1 MNMATPRAGPRGP
14 QDRSSFVYFSV
25 CIASDPTSSGVGS
38 SQIGTRFV
46 DFLNG
51 EPIAGLTSALTPC
64 WREDHLDAAGW
75 QRRAL
80 QLEAPLGD
88 ADEYAKPSASP
99 MLLAP
104 VTGSA
109 AQTCQPHGQSR
120 AIKRPVAGA
129 GGLPLLPARWASPA
143 GRIKVAGAILRAP
156 ARLRIGL

>member
-1 MNMATPRAGPRGP
+1 MNMASPRAGPRGP
-14 QDRSSFVYFSV
+14 QDRSSFVHLSV

-51 EPIAGLTSALTPC
+51 EPIAGLTLALTPC

-80 QLEAPLGD
+80 QLEAQLGD
-88 ADEYAKPSASP
+88 GDEYVRPSASA

-109 AQTCQPHGQSR
+109 AQTCQRHGQSR
-120 AIKRPVAGA
+120 AIKRPVAVPAVSRYCPRA
-129 GGLPLLPARWASPA
+129 GPPRLAESKSP
-143 GRIKVAGAILRAP
+143 VPSCAP
-156 ARLRIGL
+156 PPGCA

>member
-1 MNMATPRAGPRGP
+1 MNMASPQCRATKGP
-14 QDRSSFVYFSV
+14 QDRSPFVHFSV

-51 EPIAGLTSALTPC
+51 EPIPGRTSC

-80 QLEAPLGD
+80 QLEAQLGD
-88 ADEYAKPSASP
+88 GDECVRPSASA

-109 AQTCQPHGQSR
+109 AQTCQRHGQSR

-143 GRIKVAGAILRAP
+143 GRIKVAGAILGARA
-156 ARLRIGL
+156 RQRIGL

>member
-1 MNMATPRAGPRGP
+1 MNMASPRAGPRGP
-14 QDRSSFVYFSV
+14 QDRSSFVHLSV

-51 EPIAGLTSALTPC
+51 EPIAGLTLALTPC

-80 QLEAPLGD
+80 QLEAQLGD
-88 ADEYAKPSASP
+88 GDEYVRPSASA

-109 AQTCQPHGQSR
+109 AQTCQRHGQSP
-120 AIKRPVAGA
+120 AIKRPVAVPAVSRYCPRA
-129 GGLPLLPARWASPA
+129 GPPRLAESKSP
-143 GRIKVAGAILRAP
+143 VPSCAP
-156 ARLRIGL
+156 PPGCA

>member
-1 MNMATPRAGPRGP
+1 
-14 QDRSSFVYFSV
+14 
-25 CIASDPTSSGVGS
+25 
-38 SQIGTRFV
+38 
-46 DFLNG
+46 
-51 EPIAGLTSALTPC
+51 
-64 WREDHLDAAGW
+64 
-75 QRRAL
+75 
-80 QLEAPLGD
+80 
-88 ADEYAKPSASP
+88 

-109 AQTCQPHGQSR
+109 AQTCQRHGQSR